1 MKKKFCRWLIFLIC
15 GVIMTSCGMEWGK
28 DTDKLKNA
36 YVYSEEELYATPDDK
51 AEIIAIWLE
60 DEVPF
65 FIVQN
70 LDKGSYEIKSVNE
83 DAVSCYEKGFAS
95 CLAKQ
100 QNRDK
105 QFLDMRA
112 TQTYNGYLYVCMS
125 GQDSDEICYYRID
138 PDSEQCESMAVAL
151 QLSPE
156 AEYLSRMDIKKIDLY
171 VSRGGNMYS
180 VLDDQQ
186 ICRFFEVG
194 IVGTP
199 IIESYNEGG
208 KWYFGNGNAYSIW
221 DKRLLR
227 WKFLDNSYNLVVY
240 HRNGLTPD
248 GNAVYLDNSDNLY
261 LADYEG
267 ILYFNINN
275 GNDVTKGPLWE
286 LMVDARNQ
294 TVFDEEKYEC
304 KNLLYDE
311 ETESF
316 YLCVKDKI
324 TGNERV
330 YHLQKGE

>member
-1 MKKKFCRWLIFLIC
+1 MVFTFSLLLAACGPADTESKK
-15 GVIMTSCGMEWGK
+15 E
-28 DTDKLKNA
+28 TDNP
-36 YVYSEEELYATPDDK
+36 YVYRENCLYETSDDK

-70 LDKGSYEIKSVNE
+70 LDKGSYEIKSAKE

-95 CLAKQ
+95 CIAKQ
-100 QNRDK
+100 KNRNK
-105 QFLDMRA
+105 QILDMRA

-125 GQDSDEICYYRID
+125 GQDSDEICYYRIE
-138 PDSEQCESMAVAL
+138 PDSEQCESMAFSV
-151 QLSPE
+151 QLSSG
-156 AEYLSRMDIKKIDLY
+156 AEYLSRKDIKKIDLY
-171 VSRGGNMYS
+171 VSRGGNIYS

-186 ICRFFEVG
+186 VCRFFEVG

-199 IIESYNEGG
+199 IVENYNEGE

-227 WKFLDNSYNLVVY
+227 WKFLENSYNLLVY

-267 ILYFNINN
+267 ILYFNIDN

-286 LMVDARNQ
+286 LLVDARNQ

-311 ETESF
+311 ETGSF